1 MFGQQ
6 NNHQK
11 VSKLMHRLGGVYRE
25 PSRVMNDTTSLLNS
39 ASGAHLRPDINDLL
53 LNDGSMMRSLRLSGT
68 IQMIYRGSAYHIP
81 IDLHLPPNYAVRPP
95 IIFVRPVPS
104 MMIKQGHK
112 HVGNDGMVYMP
123 YLHSWKP
130 RTHNLID
137 AVTAMGQ
144 IFGQDPPVFARPA
157 GSESSSHHNS
167 SINGSTMNGNGS
179 AAAAVYSVAVQPP
192 PPQYDTVTQEQE
204 RLRQLENEANE
215 ANEAVRIAREAE
227 RQEME
232 DERLFNET
240 KQKINDKSKS
250 ILETYCQSSTQEILC
265 HLEEK
270 ILLGKSATFVSGTKG
285 AGISSGGG
293 QIAYLARKRKEEL
306 EIHHEELDSSS
317 IEQIETF
324 IQEAE
329 KTKKS
334 AKEMDVDELAVPA
347 DMQSAQMLV
356 LSAENAA
363 IHDALYF
370 LDKALSDNKMIALD
384 VHLKTVRRL
393 ARRQFLIKAHLLKIG
408 QVKASDM
415 ARRTSW

>member
-1 MFGQQ
+1 
-6 NNHQK
+6 
-11 VSKLMHRLGGVYRE
+11 MHRLGGVYRE
-25 PSRVMNDTTSLLNS
+25 PSRVMNDATSLLNS
-39 ASGAHLRPDINDLL
+39 TAGQHLVPDINDLL

-112 HVGNDGMVYMP
+112 HVGHDGMVYMP

-137 AVTAMGQ
+137 AVTAMSQ
-144 IFGQDPPVFARPA
+144 IFGQDPPVFAKPA
-157 GSESSSHHNS
+157 GSASASGSSS
-167 SINGSTMNGNGS
+167 MNGNGS
-179 AAAAVYSVAVQPP
+179 VQASVVRPP

-204 RLRQLENEANE
+204 RLRQLEKEAQE

-232 DERLFNET
+232 DERVHNEI
-240 KQKINDKSKS
+240 KQKIHDKSKS
-250 ILETYCQSSTQEILC
+250 ILETYSQSSTQEILC

-270 ILLGKSATFVSGTKG
+270 ILLGKSSTFVSGTKG

-293 QIAYLARKRKEEL
+293 GQGQIAYLTKRKEEL
-306 EIHHEELDSSS
+306 EAHHEELDSS

-324 IQEAE
+324 IKEAE
-329 KTKKS
+329 KSKKS
-334 AKEMDVDELAVPA
+334 AKEMEVDELAVPA
-347 DMQSAQMLV
+347 DMHSAQMLV
-356 LSAENAA
+356 LSAENQA

-370 LDKALSDNKMIALD
+370 LDKALSDNKIALD
-384 VHLKTVRRL
+384 VHLKAVRRL

-408 QVKASDM
+408 QVKASEV
-415 ARRTSW
+415 ARVTSW